1 MTKTSLMLSVI
12 MRIST
17 ISLLLLFYSCIAA
30 AADLSS
36 RGDQPLSKI
45 DENVIND
52 IFANV
57 NPSDT
62 EYNSKTQQVG

>member
-1 MTKTSLMLSVI
+1 MNKTSLMLLVI
-12 MRIST
+12 MMIST
-17 ISLLLLFYSCIAA
+17 ISFLLLFYSCIAT
-30 AADLSS
+30 DFSS

>member
-1 MTKTSLMLSVI
+1 MLSVI

-17 ISLLLLFYSCIAA
+17 ISLLLLFYSCV

-52 IFANV
+52 IFANM